1 MRSIFFFLALS
12 GILLL
17 HAPAS
22 FAESAAEC
30 QTRCADEKAARD
42 AECQPGNDAEEGRAQ
57 CVQESQAKHTECLNS
72 CPQPEA
78 SEKPAEPAEN

>member
-1 MRSIFFFLALS
+1 MRSIFFLALF
-12 GILLL
+12 GALLL
-17 HAPAS
+17 QAPAS
-22 FAESAAEC
+22 FAETAAEC

-42 AECQPGNDAEEGRAQ
+42 AECQPGNDDEGRAQ
-57 CVQESQAKHTECLNS
+57 CLQESQAKHAECLNS